1 MTDDVAVQERLA
13 WLEHRL
19 AELEDT
25 VNEAHARIG
34 ALEVELARVK
44 EATEA
49 RSDDAAGEGWEPPP
63 HY

>member
-1 MTDDVAVQERLA
+1 MTDDVPLQERLA

-19 AELEDT
+19 AQLEDT

-34 ALEVELARVK
+34 ALELELARVK
-44 EATEA
+44 EVAE
-49 RSDDAAGEGWEPPP
+49 REPDAAGDGWEPPP